1 VHWQVPTGLLIAPDI
16 VGLATG
22 GLVGTSWEDGT
33 ADAESKSVAVGAS
46 DEIAVFSEDGMSDN
60 VRDGTSESISKATDG
75 C

>member
-1 VHWQVPTGLLIAPDI
+1 VPTGLLIAPDI

-22 GLVGTSWEDGT
+22 GLVGTGDT
-33 ADAESKSVAVGAS
+33 ADAKSKNVAVGAS